1 MTVFEGLALSMLT
14 GIGILVALTLLTASK
29 ILEGVNF
36 ILSICH
42 ADIVED
48 NTPPQAQ
55 PFVTPSQMPMARDLM
70 DIIGK
75 PPTDDGNTGTF
86 LGRQGWE
93 PPNPPDV
100 KV

>member
-1 MTVFEGLALSMLT
+1 MTVFEGLALSLLT
-14 GIGILVALTLLTASK
+14 GLSILTVLVLLTASK

-42 ADIVED
+42 ADIVDE
-48 NTPPQAQ
+48 NPPEPSQ
-55 PFVTPSQMPMARDLM
+55 PFVSPSNMPLGRDLM

-86 LGRQGWE
+86 GGRQPWE
-93 PPNPPDV
+93 PPPDV

>member
-1 MTVFEGLALSMLT
+1 MFEGLALALLT
-14 GIGILVALTLLTASK
+14 GLSILVVLTLLTVSK

-36 ILSICH
+36 ILSIYH

-48 NTPPQAQ
+48 NLPPQASS
-55 PFVTPSQMPMARDLM
+55 FVTPSDMPLARNLM

-75 PPTDDGNTGTF
+75 PPGDNGNTGTF

-93 PPNPPDV
+93 PPPPPDV